1 MAELV
6 ISDNESVSDSSS
18 SEEEQIVAPPPEP
31 KKKGGKA
38 GRKNARKTPE
48 RVAEDMLKEQIAD
61 TIPMRGRG
69 KKTIAKKVAE
79 EKGESVPEPVKKS
92 RKKVSVVEPEVE
104 ELPPHMGGDPV
115 PVKKPKRTVSPKTKE
130 RLVAQLAKGRATRA
144 ANFKKKKEEREAMLE
159 KVKMKV
165 AEPAAVKEVHHYH
178 APPPE
183 EKPAPKPKAAA
194 KAVAK
199 PRPQPVFI

>member
-1 MAELV
+1 MSELV
-6 ISDNESVSDSSS
+6 ISDNESVSSS
-18 SEEEQIVAPPPEP
+18 SEEEQEQIVAPPVAEP

-38 GRKNARKTPE
+38 GRKNARKSAE
-48 RVAEDMLKEQIAD
+48 RVAEDMLKEKVAD

-69 KKTIAKKVAE
+69 KKTIAKKVKE
-79 EKGESVPEPVKKS
+79 EKG
-92 RKKVSVVEPEVE
+92 EVE
-104 ELPPHMGGDPV
+104 ELPPHMGGDVPPPPEAPA

-165 AEPAAVKEVHHYH
+165 AEPSAVKEIHHYH
-178 APPPE
+178 APPPAE
-183 EKPAPKPKAAA
+183 EKPKAEPKPKAV
-194 KAVAK
+194 KVVK
-199 PRPQPVFI
+199 PKPQPVFV